1 MLSAFQEVQH
11 LLEVGG
17 SVLVAIF
24 CAAVALWTLLIERF
38 FYALWVHPERAE
50 EVGRKWDAMPDKDSW
65 DAQVIR
71 RLWISELTLDL
82 DSGLAVIRSLVS
94 VCPLLGLLGT
104 TTGMVEVFESMAMM
118 GNSEPRLMAAG
129 VSQAMVTTMAGLV
142 VALSGIFFS
151 ARLEHHLMSER
162 DWLDHRLHIDE
173 DLIIRS
179 HRVRNPLAKE
189 RTRNANVRRRR
200 RKEVEDAF
208 GVADR
213 NVSTS
218 DKAPA
223 LPLPG
228 SGLLRSAAQVFL
240 NRR

>member
-38 FYALWVHPERAE
+38 FYAMRVHPVRAE
-50 EVGRKWDAMPDKDSW
+50 AIGKKWDEMPDKESW

-82 DSGLAVIRSLVS
+82 DSGLAEIRSLVS

-104 TTGMVEVFESMAMM
+104 TTGMVEVFESMAML

-151 ARLEHHLMSER
+151 ARLESHLMSER
-162 DWLDHRLHIDE
+162 DRLTQRLRIDGN
-173 DLIIRS
+173 LLLRT

-189 RTRNANVRRRR
+189 RTRNANERHRR
-200 RKEVEDAF
+200 RKDVEEAF

-213 NVSTS
+213 SVSAS
-218 DKAPA
+218 NEASA
-223 LPLPG
+223 LASSLA
-228 SGLLRSAAQVFL
+228 GLLRSAARVFL